1 MDTQRTS
8 FSIDGMGCDHCVTA
22 VRSAL
27 AAVDG
32 VTVDS
37 VDIGSAAVT
46 YNPDAVSRA
55 TLINAIES
63 AGYSVPS
70 STRAS

>member
-1 MDTQRTS
+1 MGIQRTS
-8 FSIDGMGCDHCVTA
+8 FTIDGMGCDHCVAA

-27 AAVDG
+27 ADVDG

-37 VDIGSAAVT
+37 VNIGSASVT
-46 YNPDAVSRA
+46 YDPDAVSRA
-55 TLINAIES
+55 TLIDAIES

-70 STRAS
+70 STRA